1 MPQLSNS
8 VGAIS
13 REWMAMTY
21 IMILHLCSI
30 ITTNEMLEKKIL
42 DIGVISSS
50 VMHSTLLYHN
60 YPRNITHE
68 SVTRLIMHHSVVI
81 YETVKQELQKII
93 DTYLSVVAIILIV
106 TYCSIIETGR
116 SFRTNTQELIKPLVS
131 DQSSVIES
139 GRSPRANNHESG
151 NTYLYVVLYLFIVT
165 YCSMIES
172 GRSFRTITQEVL
184 TLVVGIQYSV
194 IESGQSLRIIDQKLV
209 NTYLYVVCCL
219 LIVTYCSMIESG
231 RSLRT
236 IIQKLFI
243 LLVVAQRSMIE
254 SGRSFRTIDQ
264 QSEYT
269 CLYVV
274 CCLLIVTYC
283 SMIESGRSFRT
294 ITHRLFTLFV
304 VIQYSMIES
313 GRSLRIIDQGS
324 ECTYLYTVYCL
335 LIVTYCSMIES
346 GRSLR
351 TITHR
356 LFILLGVIQYSVI
369 EPGRSFRIT
378 EQESEYTCL
387 YTVYCIFIV
396 TYCSMIESG
405 RSFRTITHGLFTLLA
420 IIQYSMIETG
430 RPSRIIN
437 QGSQNTYSYVV
448 YSLFMVTYCS
458 MIESG
463 RSFRT
468 IYQRLSVL
476 LKLVQSSVI
485 ESGRLFRTSAGSDS
499 DASTGLRS
507 RIPHGSKYSHAKLKN
522 YKIHALNIYSIA
534 SPGKLNTVVV
544 KIYYV
549 DQFANVLIHFVGNS
563 SKYNKFS
570 SFNMIY
576 FNKYEILINYRSWNC
591 RDLQAAASEATYK
604 ARERRVKSR
613 DTILVPHIDGVHGSA
628 TPSTVG
634 KFPVDKMSVANR
646 IAGYRHNKKWHT
658 DSGHPDTKHMAAF
671 LKNAPDPA
679 VLYDPG
685 LVDFEKLITSKAPIL
700 DYLKV
705 YADMQGTWDYPPR
718 EEIAQWRLNRGISPQ
733 WFQGTTIT
741 EYVIGSGDNFQDF
754 VDLFWQNFHADQELL
769 PTGVISLDVED
780 KKVWKFDLLRIC
792 NFRDQVIPLKKSK
805 ENLDSLPEHLR
816 LDADGKVHENKETN
830 VPAKIMFGGVHW
842 GMMISLGIRSTST
855 DEYEYDCKGFP
866 EEVIDFLESLP
877 PIVGAGIKADVKGV
891 ESFVSQVTG
900 REMRFKA
907 FIELGVLATMC
918 GWQLQ
923 RRGMFILSLITLG
936 STMNKLVS
944 CADGQWGIP
953 FHELDPA
960 MQCYAIGDTKMG
972 HITYGVLVTAFLH
985 QVAPDPDMACR
996 LSKCTQIEWVT
1007 WFCTLIRES
1016 LMGLEI
1022 SQQAAESHS
1031 ALHGSYQELVDII
1044 RYRDIHGKVS
1054 AGPPECVKFIAGLV
1068 RWPSIAAGGPRYLH
1082 AVRLHHLS
1090 VHEAIRESSGLPGT
1104 KQYFSHKVD
1113 TTDRMYAT
1121 FGHKDV
1127 LSLDLSKR
1135 IEDPELS
1142 DFQFSLEVHPDL
1154 AKPALFMEFPLDV
1167 TYIHSRS
1174 TKLDRGVREA
1184 LLEWFRLDIS
1194 RVDQF
1199 HQNCND
1205 NRELAVAMRGRYEDI
1220 RLMYFGLM
1228 NREPVAVV
1236 ETEESITEEVQ
1247 AAIAK
1252 QRAFKQELLAA
1263 VQQQDDIL
1271 HELYLADSGVIY
1283 QDRYAWKKKPLP
1295 RVIVDPSRPVLD
1307 STGAVLGSA
1316 PASRSGCSFYNGN
1329 RVGRQLTDRL
1339 DELDVVEPSL
1349 GLFPVTSMRMPDQCL
1364 DGGRSTGKGKG
1375 KGKSS
1380 WPSGDTNRRVMTQ
1393 DEVEEEVR
1401 VVRHVGDE
1409 FELVLADMEEFMN
1422 DLPSSPDIA
1431 IVLED

>member
-1 MPQLSNS
+1 MPQIRNN

-13 REWMAMTY
+13 RGGMVMTY
-21 IMILHLCSI
+21 IMILHMCSI
-30 ITTNEMLEKKIL
+30 ITKKIL
-42 DIGVISSS
+42 DIGVVSIS
-50 VMHSTLLYHN
+50 VMHSTVVYDN
-60 YPRNITHE
+60 YLRNLVRTPVIT
-68 SVTRLIMHHSVVI
+68 SITDSIVAI
-81 YETVKQELQKII
+81 YEIAKNELRKIVN
-93 DTYLSVVAIILIV
+93 TYLNVVHIMILV
-106 TYCSIIETGR
+106 TYCSIFEPDCLIEIFNRGVISNSLQKNR
-116 SFRTNTQELIKPLVS
+116 IPSVYEYLLKGSTQYNYCNLLFNVIISPFIPNK
-131 DQSSVIES
+131 QSKITIIE
-139 GRSPRANNHESG
+139 PRNIYIN
-151 NTYLYVVLYLFIVT
+151 IV
-165 YCSMIES
+165 
-172 GRSFRTITQEVL
+172 
-184 TLVVGIQYSV
+184 YSA
-194 IESGQSLRIIDQKLV
+194 
-209 NTYLYVVCCL
+209 

-231 RSLRT
+231 RLYRT
-236 IIQKLFI
+236 FAQGVLIL
-243 LLVVAQRSMIE
+243 LLVVH
-254 SGRSFRTIDQ
+254 
-264 QSEYT
+264 
-269 CLYVV
+269 
-274 CCLLIVTYC
+274 C
-283 SMIESGRSFRT
+283 SMIEAGRLYRT
-294 ITHRLFTLFV
+294 FTQDLFILPLVTHCS
-304 VIQYSMIES
+304 IIES
-313 GRSLRIIDQGS
+313 GQLLRTTAQVPES
-324 ECTYLYTVYCL
+324 TYLYVVYCL
-335 LIVTYCSMIES
+335 TIVTYCSMIES

-351 TITHR
+351 TITRKLFVLLVVIQCSIIEAGR
-356 LFILLGVIQYSVI
+356 LFRTTVQKLKNTY
-369 EPGRSFRIT
+369 
-378 EQESEYTCL
+378 L
-387 YTVYCIFIV
+387 YVVYCVLIV
-396 TYCSMIESG
+396 AYCSMIESG
-405 RSFRTITHGLFTLLA
+405 RSSKT
-420 IIQYSMIETG
+420 
-430 RPSRIIN
+430 IN
-437 QGSQNTYSYVV
+437 QKLLVSSEAGIIYTSVTNCLSFINIC
-448 YSLFMVTYCS
+448 FMS
-458 MIESG
+458 ESG
-463 RSFRT
+463 RSVQIELVEAYLQVAYCLIIVT
-468 IYQRLSVL
+468 YGSIIKISQL
-476 LKLVQSSVI
+476 LRKI
-485 ESGRLFRTSAGSDS
+485 TESES
-499 DASTGLRS
+499 
-507 RIPHGSKYSHAKLKN
+507 KN
-522 YKIHALNIYSIA
+522 YKTQTLNIYSVI
-534 SPGKLNTVVV
+534 SSVLIK
-544 KIYYV
+544 KFIRFYYI
-549 DQFANVLIHFVGNS
+549 DQLTNVLLYFVNKRCKL
-563 SKYNKFS
+563 SKITTLKI
-570 SFNMIY
+570 IY
-576 FNKYEILINYRSWNC
+576 FNLYKKIINYRAWSC
-591 RDLQAAASEATYK
+591 RDLQSAASEATYK
-604 ARERRVKSR
+604 ARERRVEPN
-613 DTILVPHIDGVHGSA
+613 DTILVPHVDGIHGTASPNSA
-628 TPSTVG
+628 S
-634 KFPVDKMSVANR
+634 KFPVDKQTVANR

-658 DSGHPDTKHMAAF
+658 DSGHPDTRHMTAF
-671 LKNAPDPA
+671 LKYTPDPA

-700 DYLKV
+700 DYLKL
-705 YADMQGTWDYPPR
+705 YTDMQGTWDYPPR

-741 EYVIGSGDNFQDF
+741 EYVIGSDDNFDDF
-754 VDLFWQNFHADQELL
+754 KALFWQNFHADQELL

-780 KKVWKFDLLRIC
+780 KKIWKFDLLRIC

-805 ENLDSLPEHLR
+805 ENIDDLPVHLHLDS
-816 LDADGKVHENKETN
+816 DGKTQENKEVN

-842 GMMISLGIRSTST
+842 GMMISLGITSTSK
-855 DEYEYDCKGFP
+855 DEYTYDCKGFP

-891 ESFVSQVTG
+891 ESFVYQVTG
-900 REMRFKA
+900 RDMRFKA
-907 FIELGVLATMC
+907 FLELGVLATLC

-972 HITYGVLVTAFLH
+972 HITYGVLISAFLH

-996 LSKCTQIEWVT
+996 LSQCTQFEWVS
-1007 WFCTLIRES
+1007 WFCTMIRES
-1016 LMGLEI
+1016 LVGLEI

-1054 AGPPECVKFIAGLV
+1054 AAPPASVTFIAGLV
-1068 RWPSIAAGGPRYLH
+1068 KWPSLSAGGPRYLH
-1082 AVRLHHLS
+1082 PVRLHHLS
-1090 VHEAIRESSGLPGT
+1090 VHNAIRESSGIPGT
-1104 KQYFSHKVD
+1104 KQYFSRKVD
-1113 TTDRMYAT
+1113 ASDRMYAT

-1127 LSLDLSKR
+1127 LSLDLSRR
-1135 IEDPELS
+1135 IQDPELS
-1142 DFQFSLEVHPDL
+1142 DFQFSLEVHPGL
-1154 AKPALFMEFPLDV
+1154 AKPILSIDFPLEI

-1174 TKLDRGVREA
+1174 TRLDRGVREA

-1422 DLPSSPDIA
+1422 DLPSSPEIA